1 MTRSCCQESALY
13 SKGRVLPSLGFAGLK
28 RNLKT
33 CCAPVI
39 APRFRVLG
47 FIRLRSL
54 QLLVVRENGAAVSFQ
69 NFLSPEG
76 SVAAD
81 RFTIM
86 ERLFSLIL
94 DSG

>member
-1 MTRSCCQESALY
+1 MRTGDCPKIQGVGFHPALV
-13 SKGRVLPSLGFAGLK
+13 STAVGSQGKRGR
-28 RNLKT
+28 
-33 CCAPVI
+33 
-39 APRFRVLG
+39 
-47 FIRLRSL
+47 
-54 QLLVVRENGAAVSFQ
+54 AVSFQ